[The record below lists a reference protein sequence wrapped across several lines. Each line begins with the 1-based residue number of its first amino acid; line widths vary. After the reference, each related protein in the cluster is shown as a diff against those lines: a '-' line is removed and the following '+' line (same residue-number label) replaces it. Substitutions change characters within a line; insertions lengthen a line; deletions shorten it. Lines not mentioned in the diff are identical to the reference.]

1 MPGERFSD
9 LYLRPVDLAQ
19 DSARARHRVGA
30 LFGETV
36 FSGHTE
42 QLAAHLGRQLGVP
55 VPGTGR
61 LSSQWQQFLRDC
73 RSADFLDTV
82 TVVYRYLF
90 WHLSEGIANWWRDGV
105 RQIFAEEH
113 LAYEVDDVGGVHP
126 RVDREFQRNIASV
139 VAGLQS
145 ERHRSIRELLEGAS
159 RNLNSA
165 PPNYKHAWQAMLSTV
180 EELFEL
186 MFPYERLTA
195 DSIDRCLMPVVAR
208 AYQDD
213 GASQRAAHKM
223 LPSFKAWVDAS
234 QDYRHRPGLEG
245 LSQPPAD
252 VAVLAISHGASLLR
266 WLAGLEEKSIGEKSP
281 DG

>member
-1 MPGERFSD
+1 VIALFEERVACLESDFSD

-90 WHLSEGIANWWRDGV
+90 WHLSEGIANWWRDGGETNLCG
-105 RQIFAEEH
+105 RA
-113 LAYEVDDVGGVHP
+113 P
-126 RVDREFQRNIASV
+126 R
-139 VAGLQS
+139 
-145 ERHRSIRELLEGAS
+145 
-159 RNLNSA
+159 
-165 PPNYKHAWQAMLSTV
+165 
-180 EELFEL
+180 
-186 MFPYERLTA
+186 
-195 DSIDRCLMPVVAR
+195 
-208 AYQDD
+208 
-213 GASQRAAHKM
+213 
-223 LPSFKAWVDAS
+223 
-234 QDYRHRPGLEG
+234 
-245 LSQPPAD
+245 
-252 VAVLAISHGASLLR
+252 LR
-266 WLAGLEEKSIGEKSP
+266 GR
-281 DG
+281 